1 MPSELGG
8 DASKATESN
17 DITDTAMP
25 VARTARRV
33 AIFVLGYVAIVSA
46 ACLASRGHSV
56 IGGDVSPESRH
67 GQPRAKHRGRE
78 TDRRPRR
85 QVTELTT

>member
-33 AIFVLGYVAIVSA
+33 AIFGHGYVSIVSA

-56 IGGDVSPESRH
+56 IGGDVSPEKADMVNHGRSTVVEKRIGDLVAKSRS
-67 GQPRAKHRGRE
+67 
-78 TDRRPRR
+78 
-85 QVTELTT
+85 